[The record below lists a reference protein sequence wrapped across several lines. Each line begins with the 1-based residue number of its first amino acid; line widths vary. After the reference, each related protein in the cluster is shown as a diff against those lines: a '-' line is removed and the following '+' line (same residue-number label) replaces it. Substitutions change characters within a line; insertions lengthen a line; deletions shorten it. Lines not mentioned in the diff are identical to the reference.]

1 MLQKRLLTWAIFAEC
16 MLATGVYATTTQVD
30 GFTMDNGI
38 YEVGENDWQK

>member
-1 MLQKRLLTWAIFAEC
+1 MVQQKILTLTIFVEC
-16 MLATGVYATTTQVD
+16 MLACVHATATQVD